1 MQALLPLGSYQR
13 LADRIRAAAPAL
25 DVVTMDAEGRL
36 ARDGVAVEPDAV
48 APEVFWI
55 SRDLFGGGYMPYF
68 RALVSSESAKWVQ
81 TAMAG
86 VEHPAF
92 KALPERG
99 VQVSNSSAQA
109 PAIADFVAIHAL
121 SLLHP
126 IGGQGEQQAAH
137 AWKPVDFVEAADT
150 RWLIIGFGHIG
161 KEIAKRAKGFGATV
175 EAVRRSPNPEGLADA
190 VSTLTDLPRTLP
202 TADVVVLACALTG
215 ETRDIANAAFFAA
228 MKPGSILINIGRGGL
243 LDEAALKA
251 ALGEGKPAW
260 AVLDVFRT
268 EPLPPESWI
277 WDHPQIRVTPHAS
290 NRGSGV
296 NGRGDE
302 LFLENLRR
310 YAAGEPLLNLVR
322 PEDIGAGGD

>member
-1 MQALLPLGSYQR
+1 MQALLPLGGYQR
-13 LADRIRAAAPAL
+13 LSDRIRTVAPEL
-25 DVVTMDAEGRL
+25 QVITMDGEGRL
-36 ARDGVAVEPDAV
+36 ARDGAPVEADAIS
-48 APEVFWI
+48 PEVFWI

-68 RALVSSESAKWVQ
+68 RALVASPTARWVQ

-92 KALPERG
+92 KALPEKG
-99 VQVSNSSAQA
+99 VRVSNSSAQA
-109 PAIADFVAIHAL
+109 PAIADFVAIHAM

-126 IGGQGEQQAAH
+126 IAAQGAEQAAH
-137 AWKPVDFVEAADT
+137 AWTRLDFTEVADT

-161 KEIAKRAKGFGATV
+161 KEIARRAKGFGATV
-175 EAVRRSPNPEGLADA
+175 EAVRRSPDAEGLADA
-190 VSTLTDLPRTLP
+190 VSTLADLPRTLP

-228 MKPGSILINIGRGGL
+228 MKPGAILVNIGRGGL
-243 LDEAALKA
+243 LDEDALRAALDA
-251 ALGEGKPAW
+251 GRPGW

-268 EPLPPESWI
+268 EPLPAESWI
-277 WDHPQIRVTPHAS
+277 WDHPRIRVTPHAS

-296 NGRGDE
+296 DGRGDE

-310 YAAGEPLLNLVR
+310 YVAGEPLLNLVR

>member
-1 MQALLPLGSYQR
+1 MQALLPLGSHQR
-13 LADRIRAAAPAL
+13 LADRIRAVAPDL
-25 DVVTMDAEGRL
+25 DIVTMDAEGRL
-36 ARDGVAVEPDAV
+36 ARDSAALEADDIS
-48 APEVFWI
+48 PEVFWI

-68 RALVSSESAKWVQ
+68 RALVSSQSAKWVQ

-99 VQVSNSSAQA
+99 VRVSNSSAQA

-126 IGGQGEQQAAH
+126 IGAQGEQQAAH
-137 AWKPVDFVEAADT
+137 AWTAVDFTEAADT

-161 KEIAKRAKGFGATV
+161 KEIAKRAKGFGAMV

-190 VSTLTDLPRTLP
+190 VSTLADLPKTLP

-215 ETRDIANAAFFAA
+215 ETRDIANATFFGA

-243 LDEAALKA
+243 LDEDALKV
-251 ALGEGKPAW
+251 ALDAGKPAW

-268 EPLPPESWI
+268 EPLPADSWI
-277 WDHPQIRVTPHAS
+277 WDHPQVRVTPHAS

-296 NGRGDE
+296 NARGDE

-310 YAAGEPLLNLVR
+310 YVAGEPLLNLVR